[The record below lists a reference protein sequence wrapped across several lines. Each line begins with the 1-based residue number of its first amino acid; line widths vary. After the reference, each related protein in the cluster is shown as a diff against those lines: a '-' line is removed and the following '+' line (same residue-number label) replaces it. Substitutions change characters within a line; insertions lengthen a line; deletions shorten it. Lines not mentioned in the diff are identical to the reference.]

1 MYNMKNIKSTFYNT
15 IKNIDKTI
23 RDLNTSK
30 IFAGLMI
37 ITLNISSRFVNIK
50 LSKSMEGY
58 LKHTF
63 SKQILIFAIVWMGT
77 RDIYISFCIVLLF
90 TIITEYLCNEE
101 SEMCCLSDDFKTYHM
116 EKLEENISDDDI
128 KKAKELLEK
137 AEKIEKEKQPDS
149 SNSQIAFNET
159 LYRV

>member
-1 MYNMKNIKSTFYNT
+1 
-15 IKNIDKTI
+15 
-23 RDLNTSK
+23 
-30 IFAGLMI
+30 
-37 ITLNISSRFVNIK
+37 
-50 LSKSMEGY
+50 
-58 LKHTF
+58 
-63 SKQILIFAIVWMGT
+63 
-77 RDIYISFCIVLLF
+77 
-90 TIITEYLCNEE
+90 
-101 SEMCCLSDDFKTYHM
+101 MCCLSDDFKTYHM